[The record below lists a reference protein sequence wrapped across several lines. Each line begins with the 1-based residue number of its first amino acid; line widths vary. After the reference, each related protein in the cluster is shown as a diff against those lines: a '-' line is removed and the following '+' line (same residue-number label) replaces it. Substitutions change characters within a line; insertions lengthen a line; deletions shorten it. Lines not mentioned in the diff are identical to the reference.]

1 MVHNRTCPHL
11 SACKDDRDHQT
22 LGNKPALLSAIE
34 AWCVWHQTRS
44 TISLSGFGKQK
55 LSINEFFRPTRLGRL
70 RLLRSVGLHDQE
82 TQRSVGSLIRWTQKM
97 VAGLLELNREVM
109 KFASKGERNAAAAWV
124 GRELGTPNAAGAGYL
139 LTVLTSSL
147 LLHHGCCPRRI
158 ATPKRKANY
167 SINVALVIF
176 PHSLR
181 IVESVVG
188 TTRQRAGLKSIDF
201 G

>member
-1 MVHNRTCPHL
+1 
-11 SACKDDRDHQT
+11 
-22 LGNKPALLSAIE
+22 
-34 AWCVWHQTRS
+34 
-44 TISLSGFGKQK
+44 
-55 LSINEFFRPTRLGRL
+55 
-70 RLLRSVGLHDQE
+70 
-82 TQRSVGSLIRWTQKM
+82 M